1 MLRRYDTM
9 ALKSL
14 DIFSL
19 HGFPVGLVHAESNL
33 LRIINDGGTGGWA
46 NIIDKYAKATRHGI
60 TYRKIKRA
68 ERVEGFEQAPDFVI
82 PNEFDPL

>member
-19 HGFPVGLVHAESNL
+19 HGFPVWLVHAESNL

-46 NIIDKYAKATRHGI
+46 NIIDKIRQGNPARHHLPQDKARRTR
-60 TYRKIKRA
+60 
-68 ERVEGFEQAPDFVI
+68 EGLRIGP
-82 PNEFDPL
+82 